1 MPMIDRRHALLAA
14 SSLLAAPALAQ
25 PRWPVRPVTLL
36 CPWAAGGGTDQV
48 LRILAGLLEKE
59 LSQPFN
65 VVNRTGGS
73 GVVGHAAIAQ
83 ANPDGYTMGLLTVE
97 ICMMHHQGL
106 TEVNRSSYTPLAL
119 VNNDPAAL
127 QVNVSTPHQTA
138 QALADAVKAS
148 RPGQF
153 KAGGTGQGGI
163 WHLACAVWLTSIGL
177 KPDHIRWVPTQGA
190 APAMQELAANGLD
203 LTTNSLPEARAML
216 DAGRARSLAVMG
228 KERVGAF
235 PNVPTMKEAIGIEVD
250 VGAWRGMAGPKGLPA
265 HVVSTMEAALAKV
278 HQSKEFKDFMDAR
291 GLGLLWADGAGFAK
305 FMEAADGQLGQAM
318 REAGLAKS

>member
-1 MPMIDRRHALLAA
+1 MTRLTRRAALAAPAALLAV
-14 SSLLAAPALAQ
+14 PALAQ

-48 LRILAGLLEKE
+48 LRILAALLEKE
-59 LSQPFN
+59 LGQPFN

-83 ANPDGYTMGLLTVE
+83 ANPDGYTLGLLTVE

-106 TEVNRSSYTPLAL
+106 TEVNRNSYTPLAL

-127 QVNVSTPHQTA
+127 QVNASSPHRTA

-148 RPGQF
+148 RPGQL

-163 WHLACAVWLTSIGL
+163 WHLACAVWLTSLGL

-216 DAGRARSLAVMG
+216 DANRARSLAVMG

-235 PNVPTMKEAIGIEVD
+235 PTIPTMKEAIGVEVD

-265 HVVSTMEAALAKV
+265 NVTAAMEAALAKI
-278 HQSKEFKDFMDAR
+278 HQSKEFREPMESR
-291 GLGLLWADGAGFAK
+291 GLGLLWADGAGFGR
-305 FMEAADGQLGQAM
+305 FMEAADTQLGQAM